1 VLYRNP
7 LPEIARFLATY
18 HQGRAKVYNLCSEH
32 RYSADKLPGALLQQ
46 FPFDDHQVRLVQR
59 NICVPP
65 GPGRIALSQRRRNI
79 LQEAELQCCLSRVCH
94 IYPASQRTT
103 V

>member
-46 FPFDDHQVRLVQR
+46 FPFDDHQVGACGLKGNIGVQ
-59 NICVPP
+59 P
-65 GPGRIALSQRRRNI
+65 
-79 LQEAELQCCLSRVCH
+79 
-94 IYPASQRTT
+94 
-103 V
+103 